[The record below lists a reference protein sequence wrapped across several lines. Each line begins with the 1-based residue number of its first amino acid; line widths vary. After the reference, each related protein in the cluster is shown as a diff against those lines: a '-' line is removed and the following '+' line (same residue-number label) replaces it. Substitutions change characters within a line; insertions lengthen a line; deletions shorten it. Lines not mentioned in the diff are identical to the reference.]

1 MIHFS
6 YSIII
11 IKIVVGQTEI
21 ENFIDNNLNEFL
33 RIVKTEK
40 WWYTYKLQSTKC
52 EFVGQGTRNNA
63 FLGFLDFLLF
73 KLPYYH
79 TFK

>member
-1 MIHFS
+1 MIHFC

-40 WWYTYKLQSTKC
+40 
-52 EFVGQGTRNNA
+52 
-63 FLGFLDFLLF
+63 
-73 KLPYYH
+73 
-79 TFK
+79 

>member
-40 WWYTYKLQSTKC
+40 
-52 EFVGQGTRNNA
+52 
-63 FLGFLDFLLF
+63 
-73 KLPYYH
+73 
-79 TFK
+79 